1 MLHEINYNQQSLR
14 LHDWAQELMKRA
26 PLASGH
32 PIPLQ
37 EDDRPAI
44 AGGTPVRTR
53 DARLVFGAPVIG
65 EAEIS
70 SVVECLRSRWIGLGP
85 RVEQLEQEFARYKGA
100 PYAAAV
106 SSGTAAI
113 HLALVALGIG
123 AGDQVIAPAMTF
135 CSTIH
140 SIVHTGA
147 RPVLVDCNRSTFNI
161 DPGLIEKAITPRTRA
176 LLVVHMCGRCCE
188 MDAIME
194 IARRHELRVIE
205 DCAHAIESSYHSQ
218 PAGLMGDAGC
228 FSFYPTKN
236 VATCDGGM
244 VITRDPE
251 LQERIKVLSL
261 HGMTADAWSRFV
273 GGPSGYEVV
282 AAGFKY
288 NMTDLA
294 AALALPQLGMI
305 EEHGKRRDQ
314 VWQAYNERLSGMP
327 LVLPPPAEPDTRH
340 ARHLYTPLL
349 SLEET
354 GAPREKIIAAL
365 AAENIGVGIHYV
377 PVHQQ
382 PYYRERFGLADSDFP
397 NATFVGERTISLPLS
412 PAMSEQDVEDVAT
425 ALARIFRY
433 YKAGA

>member
-1 MLHEINYNQQSLR
+1 
-14 LHDWAQELMKRA
+14 MKRA
-26 PLASGH
+26 PLAGGPS
-32 PIPLQ
+32 IPLQ
-37 EDDRPAI
+37 EDDLPAI

-65 EAEIS
+65 EAEVA

-85 RVEQLEQEFARYKGA
+85 RVEELEQEFARYKGA

-123 AGDQVIAPAMTF
+123 AGDEVIAPAMTF
-135 CSTIH
+135 CSTVH
-140 SIVHTGA
+140 SIVHAGA
-147 RPVLVDCNRSTFNI
+147 QPVLVDCNRGTFNL
-161 DPGLIEKAITPRTRA
+161 DPNLIEKKITPRTKA
-176 LLVVHMCGRCCE
+176 LLVVHMCGRCCD
-188 MDAIME
+188 MDPILE
-194 IARRHELRVIE
+194 IARHHELRVIE
-205 DCAHAIESSYHSQ
+205 DCAHAIESSYHSR

-244 VITRDPE
+244 VINRDRG
-251 LQERIKVLSL
+251 LHERIKVLSL

-294 AALALPQLGMI
+294 AALALPQMGTI
-305 EEHGKRRDQ
+305 EEHWKRREQ
-314 VWQAYNERLSGMP
+314 IWQAYNERLSGMP
-327 LVLPPPAEPDTRH
+327 LLLPPGPEPDTRH

-349 SLEET
+349 LLEEI
-354 GAPREKIIAAL
+354 GVAREKIIAAL

-377 PVHQQ
+377 PVHQH
-382 PYYRERFGLADSDFP
+382 PYYRQRFGFADSDFP

-412 PAMSEQDVEDVAT
+412 PAMSEQDVVDVTT

-433 YKAGA
+433 YKAAA

>member
-1 MLHEINYNQQSLR
+1 
-14 LHDWAQELMKRA
+14 MKRA
-26 PLASGH
+26 PLASG
-32 PIPLQ
+32 PSIPLQ

-53 DARLVFGAPVIG
+53 DRRLVFGAPVIG
-65 EAEIS
+65 DAEIA

-100 PYAAAV
+100 PHAAAV

-123 AGDQVIAPAMTF
+123 PGDEVIAPAMTF
-135 CSTIH
+135 CSTVH
-140 SIVHTGA
+140 SIVHAGA
-147 RPVLVDCNRSTFNI
+147 QPVLVDCNRSTFNT
-161 DPGLIEKAITPRTRA
+161 DPRLIEKEITPHTKA
-176 LLVVHMCGRCCE
+176 LLVVHMCGRCCD
-188 MDAIME
+188 MDAILE
-194 IARRHELRVIE
+194 IARRHQLRVIE

-251 LQERIKVLSL
+251 LQQRVKVLSL
-261 HGMTADAWSRFV
+261 HGMTADAWRRFV

-288 NMTDLA
+288 NLTDLA

-305 EEHGKRRDQ
+305 EEHWKRREQ
-314 VWQAYNERLSGMP
+314 IWQAYNERLSWMP
-327 LVLPPPAEPDTRH
+327 LLLPPAPEPDTRH
-340 ARHLYTPLL
+340 AYHLYTPLL
-349 SLEET
+349 SLEEI
-354 GAPREKIIAAL
+354 GVSREKIVAAL

-377 PVHQQ
+377 PIHQQ
-382 PYYRERFGLADSDFP
+382 PYYRERFGFADSDFP
-397 NATFVGERTISLPLS
+397 SATFVGERTISLPLS
-412 PAMSEQDVEDVAT
+412 PAMSERDVEDVAT

-433 YKAGA
+433 YKAAA